1 MTTSMAISGQKDSR
15 GQRRDQLT
23 CMKVI
28 RLFMPRQSSENAAR
42 LPGLSFILYSS
53 LMSPVNNTKHT
64 VLTCT
69 AHLCPLSTKQS
80 TQSSPV
86 QLTYVPYSSL
96 MSPVNNT
103 KHTVFTST
111 AHLCPQST
119 TQSTQSSPVQLTYVP
134 SQQHKAHSPH
144 LYSSLMSPVNKT
156 KDTVLTSTAHLC
168 LLSTTQSTQ
177 SSPVQ
182 LTYVPYSSLMSPVNN
197 TKHTVFTS
205 TAHLCP
211 QSTTQST
218 QSSPVQLTYV
228 PSQQHKAHSPHLYSS
243 LMSPVN
249 KTKDTVLTSTAH
261 LCLLSTTQ
269 STQSS
274 PVQLTYVPYS
284 SLMSPVNNTKHTVF
298 TSTAHLCPLQLT
310 YVSCQQHKTHS
321 LHQYSS
327 LMSPTAHLCL
337 LSTAQSTQSSPVQLT
352 YVPYSSLMSPVNN
365 TKHTVFTST
374 AHMSP
379 NTKHTVLTSTAHLCP
394 LSTTQSTQ
402 SSFIQLAC
410 HLTTTQCRHK
420 YQQIQNRHVTS
431 TKRTSQQFSSQCG
444 S

>member
-1 MTTSMAISGQKDSR
+1 MPPDCLASASSCTAHLCPLSTTQSTQSSPV
-15 GQRRDQLT
+15 QLT
-23 CMKVI
+23 YVPCQQHKAHS
-28 RLFMPRQSSENAAR
+28 PHQ
-42 LPGLSFILYSS
+42 YSS

-69 AHLCPLSTKQS
+69 AHLCPL
-80 TQSSPV
+80 
-86 QLTYVPYSSL
+86 
-96 MSPVNNT
+96 
-103 KHTVFTST
+103 
-111 AHLCPQST
+111 ST

-144 LYSSLMSPVNKT
+144 LYSSLMSPVN
-156 KDTVLTSTAHLC
+156 
-168 LLSTTQSTQ
+168 
-177 SSPVQ
+177 
-182 LTYVPYSSLMSPVNN
+182 
-197 TKHTVFTS
+197 TKHTVLTC

-310 YVSCQQHKTHS
+310 YVSCQQHKAHS

-327 LMSPTAHLCL
+327 LMSP
-337 LSTAQSTQSSPVQLT
+337 
-352 YVPYSSLMSPVNN
+352 
-365 TKHTVFTST
+365 
-374 AHMSP
+374 
-379 NTKHTVLTSTAHLCP
+379 NTKHTVLISTAHLCP

-420 YQQIQNRHVTS
+420 YQQIQNRHVSSTKRTSQQFSSQCGRHKYQQIENRHVTS

-444 S
+444 